1 MLETT
6 NMSAAEFAERLAES
20 AKIIKYT
27 FRMEIPK
34 EEQDL
39 QDNLVAC
46 SLDQAY
52 RMAKPLFLDRWKNH
66 PFLRNPEF
74 KQESNQQVKSESG
87 SEAKLNSDQQA
98 KLNSDQQAKLNSDQ
112 QAKLNSDQQAKL
124 NSDQQAKLNSD
135 QQAKLNSDQQAK
147 LNSDQQAKQEERK
160 KSFKEEGEK
169 ILCDA
174 AVAELYC
181 IIRKIIGEENLLTT
195 YAASE
200 YAFFDSKAFDT
211 EKVDILSNF
220 ATGMDDLINRKIYR
234 FDNTQPLTFEKEK
247 LKTEILG
254 EKLSSRNQSLKIT
267 TNNVDAKLTAFL
279 PGYRSFFHKEK
290 TDISISP
297 KNQRTILKSS
307 DLDLMVIL
315 KRSAKKMDILENIQ
329 KARENHTVL
338 SMRQIQNLQIL
349 HKELTS
355 LYEQQYD
362 DKKVKNMTAVK
373 LEHLTAADNLYI
385 QMELERTMNCT
396 MLANLLKN
404 FQEFSDE
411 QTIVMFADPAS
422 IRLFSRC
429 FELGNIYNRTEI
441 LNLTFQGLQNSS
453 TLLRDPDSFSMDT
466 WEYDVRNELEGRM
479 VGLEEE
485 KKISFF
491 EQWKKVYE
499 EEMDSW
505 SNWIFPLFMSCFCVV
520 LNENIRKQQMTSK
533 EDDEKAMQIMYM
545 KLAEYIN
552 KKDLKMDTM
561 VIDDSLL
568 EEAKKSS
575 ITKKVISNYILSA
588 MQKKDRMSIP
598 VTIKE
603 IDEIMPKDNK
613 LREEENYY
621 LNYAIIQFLKRNR

>member
-1 MLETT
+1 
-6 NMSAAEFAERLAES
+6 MSAAEFAERLAES

-66 PFLRNPEF
+66 PFLLNPEF

-87 SEAKLNSDQQA
+87 SE
-98 KLNSDQQAKLNSDQ
+98 
-112 QAKLNSDQQAKL
+112 
-124 NSDQQAKLNSD
+124 
-135 QQAKLNSDQQAK
+135 AKLNSDQQAK

-279 PGYRSFFHKEK
+279 PGYRSFFYKEK

-338 SMRQIQNLQIL
+338 SMRQIQNLQVL

-429 FELGNIYNRTEI
+429 FELGNIYNRTEV

>member
-6 NMSAAEFAERLAES
+6 NISAAEFAERLAES

-39 QDNLVAC
+39 QDHLIEC

-52 RMAKPLFLDRWKNH
+52 RMAKPLFWDRWENH
-66 PFLRNPEF
+66 PFLINPEF

-87 SEAKLNSDQQA
+87 SE
-98 KLNSDQQAKLNSDQ
+98 
-112 QAKLNSDQQAKL
+112 
-124 NSDQQAKLNSD
+124 
-135 QQAKLNSDQQAK
+135 AKLNSDQQAK

-200 YAFFDSKAFDT
+200 YAFFDPKAFGT
-211 EKVDILSNF
+211 EQVDILSNF

-254 EKLSSRNQSLKIT
+254 EKLSSRNQSLKTT

-279 PGYRSFFHKEK
+279 PGYRSFFQEEK

-355 LYEQQYD
+355 LYEQRY
-362 DKKVKNMTAVK
+362 KKKEKYMTTVK

-385 QMELERTMNCT
+385 QMELERSMNCT

-404 FQEFSDE
+404 FQKFSDE

-429 FELGNIYNRTEI
+429 FELGNIYNRTEV

-588 MQKKDRMSIP
+588 MQEKDRMSIP

-603 IDEIMPKDNK
+603 IDEIMPKDHK
-613 LREEENYY
+613 DRGENYY

>member
-52 RMAKPLFLDRWKNH
+52 RMAKPLFLDRWENH

-98 KLNSDQQAKLNSDQ
+98 KLNSNQQAKLNSDQ

-124 NSDQQAKLNSD
+124 NSDH
-135 QQAKLNSDQQAK
+135 
-147 LNSDQQAKQEERK
+147 QAKQEERK

-200 YAFFDSKAFDT
+200 YAFFDPKAFGT
-211 EKVDILSNF
+211 EQVDILSNF

-254 EKLSSRNQSLKIT
+254 EKLSSRNQSLKTT

-279 PGYRSFFHKEK
+279 PGYRSFFQEEK

-355 LYEQQYD
+355 LYEQRY
-362 DKKVKNMTAVK
+362 KKKEKYMTTVK

-385 QMELERTMNCT
+385 QMELERSMNCT

-404 FQEFSDE
+404 FQKFSDE

-429 FELGNIYNRTEI
+429 FELGNIYNRTEV

-588 MQKKDRMSIP
+588 MQEKDRMSIP

-603 IDEIMPKDNK
+603 IDEIMPKDHK
-613 LREEENYY
+613 DRGENYY

>member
-98 KLNSDQQAKLNSDQ
+98 KLNSDQQAKLNSNQ

-124 NSDQQAKLNSD
+124 NSDH
-135 QQAKLNSDQQAK
+135 
-147 LNSDQQAKQEERK
+147 QAKQEERK

-200 YAFFDSKAFDT
+200 YAFFDPKAFGT
-211 EKVDILSNF
+211 EQVDILSNF

-355 LYEQQYD
+355 LYEQRY
-362 DKKVKNMTAVK
+362 KKKEKYMTTVK

-385 QMELERTMNCT
+385 QMELERSMNCT

-404 FQEFSDE
+404 FQKFSDE

-429 FELGNIYNRTEI
+429 FELGNIYNRTEV

-588 MQKKDRMSIP
+588 MQEKDRMSIP

-603 IDEIMPKDNK
+603 IDEIMPKDHK
-613 LREEENYY
+613 DRGENYY

>member
-87 SEAKLNSDQQA
+87 SE
-98 KLNSDQQAKLNSDQ
+98 
-112 QAKLNSDQQAKL
+112 AKLNSDQQAKL

>member
-98 KLNSDQQAKLNSDQ
+98 KLNSDQQAKLNSNQ

-147 LNSDQQAKQEERK
+147 LNSDHQAKQEERK

-200 YAFFDSKAFDT
+200 YAFFDPKAFGT
-211 EKVDILSNF
+211 EQVDILSNF

-254 EKLSSRNQSLKIT
+254 EKLSSRNQSLKTT

-279 PGYRSFFHKEK
+279 PGYRSFFQEEK

-355 LYEQQYD
+355 LYEQRY
-362 DKKVKNMTAVK
+362 KKKEKYMTTVK

-385 QMELERTMNCT
+385 QMELERSMNCT

-404 FQEFSDE
+404 FQKFSDE

-429 FELGNIYNRTEI
+429 FELGNIYNRTDV

-588 MQKKDRMSIP
+588 MQEKDRMSIP

-603 IDEIMPKDNK
+603 IDEIMPKDHK
-613 LREEENYY
+613 DRGENYY

>member
-1 MLETT
+1 
-6 NMSAAEFAERLAES
+6 MSAAEFAERLAES

-39 QDNLVAC
+39 QDHLIEC

-52 RMAKPLFLDRWKNH
+52 RMAKPLFWDRWENH
-66 PFLRNPEF
+66 PFLINPEF

-87 SEAKLNSDQQA
+87 SE
-98 KLNSDQQAKLNSDQ
+98 
-112 QAKLNSDQQAKL
+112 
-124 NSDQQAKLNSD
+124 
-135 QQAKLNSDQQAK
+135 AKLNSDQQAK

-200 YAFFDSKAFDT
+200 YAFFDPKAFGT

-254 EKLSSRNQSLKIT
+254 EKLSSRNQSLKTT

-279 PGYRSFFHKEK
+279 PGYRSFFQEEK

-355 LYEQQYD
+355 LYEQRY
-362 DKKVKNMTAVK
+362 KKKEKYMTTVK

-385 QMELERTMNCT
+385 QMELERSMNCT

-404 FQEFSDE
+404 FQKFSDE

-429 FELGNIYNRTEI
+429 FELGNIYNRTEV

-466 WEYDVRNELEGRM
+466 WEYDIRNELEGRM

-588 MQKKDRMSIP
+588 MQEKDRMSIP

>member
-66 PFLRNPEF
+66 PFLINPEF

-87 SEAKLNSDQQA
+87 SEA

-279 PGYRSFFHKEK
+279 PGYRSFFYKEK

-338 SMRQIQNLQIL
+338 SMRQIQNLQVL

-429 FELGNIYNRTEI
+429 FELGNIYNRTEV

>member
-1 MLETT
+1 MTTKSFMPKTT
-6 NMSAAEFAERLAES
+6 NMGAAEFVERLAES

-52 RMAKPLFLDRWKNH
+52 RMAKPLFLDRWENH

-74 KQESNQQVKSESG
+74 KQEINQQVRSESG
-87 SEAKLNSDQQA
+87 SE
-98 KLNSDQQAKLNSDQ
+98 
-112 QAKLNSDQQAKL
+112 
-124 NSDQQAKLNSD
+124 
-135 QQAKLNSDQQAK
+135 AK

-254 EKLSSRNQSLKIT
+254 EKLSSRNQSLKTT

-279 PGYRSFFHKEK
+279 PGYRSFFQKENKEK

-315 KRSAKKMDILENIQ
+315 KRSAKKMDILEDIQ

-338 SMRQIQNLQIL
+338 SMRQIQNLQVL

-385 QMELERTMNCT
+385 QMELERAMNCT

-429 FELGNIYNRTEI
+429 FELGNIYNRTEV

-453 TLLRDPDSFSMDT
+453 TL
-466 WEYDVRNELEGRM
+466 VRNPDFFRWILGNMMLE
-479 VGLEEE
+479 
-485 KKISFF
+485 
-491 EQWKKVYE
+491 Q
-499 EEMDSW
+499 
-505 SNWIFPLFMSCFCVV
+505 N
-520 LNENIRKQQMTSK
+520 
-533 EDDEKAMQIMYM
+533 
-545 KLAEYIN
+545 
-552 KKDLKMDTM
+552 
-561 VIDDSLL
+561 
-568 EEAKKSS
+568 
-575 ITKKVISNYILSA
+575 
-588 MQKKDRMSIP
+588 
-598 VTIKE
+598 
-603 IDEIMPKDNK
+603 
-613 LREEENYY
+613 
-621 LNYAIIQFLKRNR
+621 

>member
-66 PFLRNPEF
+66 PFLINPEF

-112 QAKLNSDQQAKL
+112 QAK
-124 NSDQQAKLNSD
+124 
-135 QQAKLNSDQQAK
+135 
-147 LNSDQQAKQEERK
+147 QEKRK

-200 YAFFDSKAFDT
+200 YAFFDPKAFGT

-254 EKLSSRNQSLKIT
+254 EKLSSRNQSLKTT

-279 PGYRSFFHKEK
+279 PGYRSFFQEEK

-355 LYEQQYD
+355 LYEQRY
-362 DKKVKNMTAVK
+362 KKKEKYMTTVK

-385 QMELERTMNCT
+385 QMELERSMNCT

-404 FQEFSDE
+404 FQKFSDE

-429 FELGNIYNRTEI
+429 FELGNIYNRTEV

-453 TLLRDPDSFSMDT
+453 TLLRDPDSFLMDT

-568 EEAKKSS
+568 EEAKKSL

-588 MQKKDRMSIP
+588 MQEKDRMSIP

-603 IDEIMPKDNK
+603 IDEIMPKDHK
-613 LREEENYY
+613 DRGENYY

>member
-1 MLETT
+1 
-6 NMSAAEFAERLAES
+6 MSAAEFAERLAES

-66 PFLRNPEF
+66 PFLINPEF

-87 SEAKLNSDQQA
+87 SE
-98 KLNSDQQAKLNSDQ
+98 
-112 QAKLNSDQQAKL
+112 
-124 NSDQQAKLNSD
+124 
-135 QQAKLNSDQQAK
+135 AK

-200 YAFFDSKAFDT
+200 YAFFDPKAFGT

-254 EKLSSRNQSLKIT
+254 EKLSSRNQSLKTT
-267 TNNVDAKLTAFL
+267 TNNVDAKLATFL
-279 PGYRSFFHKEK
+279 PGYRSFFQEENKEK
-290 TDISISP
+290 NDSSISSQ
-297 KNQRTILKSS
+297 NQKTILKSS

-315 KRSAKKMDILENIQ
+315 KRSAKKLGILEDIQ

-338 SMRQIQNLQIL
+338 SIRQIQNLRIL
-349 HKELTS
+349 HEELTS
-355 LYEQQYD
+355 LYEQRY
-362 DKKVKNMTAVK
+362 KEKEKYMTTVK
-373 LEHLTAADNLYI
+373 LEHLTVADNLYI

-429 FELGNIYNRTEI
+429 FELGNIYNRTEV

-588 MQKKDRMSIP
+588 MQEKDRMSIP

-613 LREEENYY
+613 FREEENYY

>member
-1 MLETT
+1 
-6 NMSAAEFAERLAES
+6 MSAAEFAERLAES

-66 PFLRNPEF
+66 PFLINPEF

-87 SEAKLNSDQQA
+87 SE
-98 KLNSDQQAKLNSDQ
+98 
-112 QAKLNSDQQAKL
+112 
-124 NSDQQAKLNSD
+124 
-135 QQAKLNSDQQAK
+135 AK

-200 YAFFDSKAFDT
+200 YAFFDPKAFGT
-211 EKVDILSNF
+211 EQVDILSNF

-254 EKLSSRNQSLKIT
+254 EKLSSRNQSLKTT

-279 PGYRSFFHKEK
+279 PGYRSFFQEEK
-290 TDISISP
+290 TDIPISP

-355 LYEQQYD
+355 LYEQRY
-362 DKKVKNMTAVK
+362 KKKEKYMTTVK

-385 QMELERTMNCT
+385 QMELERSMNCT

-404 FQEFSDE
+404 FQKFSDE

-429 FELGNIYNRTEI
+429 FELGNIYNRTEV

-588 MQKKDRMSIP
+588 MQEKDRMSIP

-613 LREEENYY
+613 FREEENYY

>member
-66 PFLRNPEF
+66 PFLINPEF

-98 KLNSDQQAKLNSDQ
+98 KLNSDQQAK
-112 QAKLNSDQQAKL
+112 
-124 NSDQQAKLNSD
+124 
-135 QQAKLNSDQQAK
+135 
-147 LNSDQQAKQEERK
+147 QEKRK

-200 YAFFDSKAFDT
+200 YAFFDPKAFGT

-254 EKLSSRNQSLKIT
+254 EKLSSRNQSLKTT

-279 PGYRSFFHKEK
+279 PGYRSFFQEEK

-355 LYEQQYD
+355 LYEQRY
-362 DKKVKNMTAVK
+362 KKKEKYMTTVK

-385 QMELERTMNCT
+385 QMELERSMNCT

-404 FQEFSDE
+404 FQKFSDE

-429 FELGNIYNRTEI
+429 FELGNIYNRTEV

-453 TLLRDPDSFSMDT
+453 TLLRDPDSFLMDT

-588 MQKKDRMSIP
+588 MQEKDRMSIP

-603 IDEIMPKDNK
+603 IDEIMPKDHK
-613 LREEENYY
+613 DRGENYY

>member
-1 MLETT
+1 
-6 NMSAAEFAERLAES
+6 MSAAEFAERLAES

-66 PFLRNPEF
+66 PFLINPEF

-87 SEAKLNSDQQA
+87 SE
-98 KLNSDQQAKLNSDQ
+98 
-112 QAKLNSDQQAKL
+112 
-124 NSDQQAKLNSD
+124 
-135 QQAKLNSDQQAK
+135 AK

-200 YAFFDSKAFDT
+200 YAFFDPKAFGT

-254 EKLSSRNQSLKIT
+254 EKLSSRNQSLKTT

-279 PGYRSFFHKEK
+279 PGYRSFFQEEK
-290 TDISISP
+290 TDIPISP

-355 LYEQQYD
+355 LYEQRY
-362 DKKVKNMTAVK
+362 KKKEKYMTTVK

-385 QMELERTMNCT
+385 QMELERSMNCT

-404 FQEFSDE
+404 FQKFSDE

-429 FELGNIYNRTEI
+429 FELGNIYNRTEV

-588 MQKKDRMSIP
+588 MQEKDRMSIP

-603 IDEIMPKDNK
+603 IDEIMPKDHK
-613 LREEENYY
+613 DRGENYY

>member
-1 MLETT
+1 
-6 NMSAAEFAERLAES
+6 MSAAEFAERLAES

-66 PFLRNPEF
+66 PFLINPEF

-98 KLNSDQQAKLNSDQ
+98 KLNSDQQAK
-112 QAKLNSDQQAKL
+112 
-124 NSDQQAKLNSD
+124 
-135 QQAKLNSDQQAK
+135 
-147 LNSDQQAKQEERK
+147 QEKRK

-200 YAFFDSKAFDT
+200 YAFFDPKAFGT

-254 EKLSSRNQSLKIT
+254 EKLSSRNQSLKTT

-279 PGYRSFFHKEK
+279 PGYRSFFQEEK

-355 LYEQQYD
+355 LYEQRY
-362 DKKVKNMTAVK
+362 KKKEKYMTTVK

-385 QMELERTMNCT
+385 QMELERSMNCT

-404 FQEFSDE
+404 FQKFSDE

-429 FELGNIYNRTEI
+429 FELGNIYNRTEV

-453 TLLRDPDSFSMDT
+453 TLLRDPDSFLMDT

-588 MQKKDRMSIP
+588 MQEKDRMSIP

-603 IDEIMPKDNK
+603 IDEIMPKDHK
-613 LREEENYY
+613 DRGENYY

>member
-87 SEAKLNSDQQA
+87 SEA

>member
-1 MLETT
+1 
-6 NMSAAEFAERLAES
+6 MSAAEFAERLAES

-66 PFLRNPEF
+66 PFLINPEF

-87 SEAKLNSDQQA
+87 SE
-98 KLNSDQQAKLNSDQ
+98 
-112 QAKLNSDQQAKL
+112 
-124 NSDQQAKLNSD
+124 
-135 QQAKLNSDQQAK
+135 AKLNSDQQAK

-200 YAFFDSKAFDT
+200 YAFFDPKAFGT

-254 EKLSSRNQSLKIT
+254 EKLSSRNQSLKTT

-279 PGYRSFFHKEK
+279 PGYRSFFQEEK

-355 LYEQQYD
+355 LYEQRY
-362 DKKVKNMTAVK
+362 KKKEKYMTTVK

-385 QMELERTMNCT
+385 QMELERSMNCT

-404 FQEFSDE
+404 FQKFSDE

-429 FELGNIYNRTEI
+429 FELGNIYNRTEV

-588 MQKKDRMSIP
+588 MQEKDRMSIP

-603 IDEIMPKDNK
+603 IDEIMPKDHK
-613 LREEENYY
+613 DRGENYY

>member
-1 MLETT
+1 
-6 NMSAAEFAERLAES
+6 MSAAEFAERLAES

-66 PFLRNPEF
+66 PFLINPEF

-112 QAKLNSDQQAKL
+112 QAK
-124 NSDQQAKLNSD
+124 
-135 QQAKLNSDQQAK
+135 
-147 LNSDQQAKQEERK
+147 QEKRK

-200 YAFFDSKAFDT
+200 YAFFDPKAFGT

-254 EKLSSRNQSLKIT
+254 EKLSSRNQSLKTT

-279 PGYRSFFHKEK
+279 PGYRSFFQEEK

-315 KRSAKKMDILENIQ
+315 KRSAKKIDILENIQ

-355 LYEQQYD
+355 LYEQRY
-362 DKKVKNMTAVK
+362 KKKEKYMTTVK

-385 QMELERTMNCT
+385 QMELERSMNCT

-404 FQEFSDE
+404 FQKFSDE

-429 FELGNIYNRTEI
+429 FELGNIYNRTEV

-453 TLLRDPDSFSMDT
+453 TLLRDPDSFLMDT

-588 MQKKDRMSIP
+588 MQEKDRMSIP

-603 IDEIMPKDNK
+603 IDEIMPKDHK
-613 LREEENYY
+613 DRGENYY

>member
-1 MLETT
+1 
-6 NMSAAEFAERLAES
+6 MSATEFAERLAES

-66 PFLRNPEF
+66 PFLINPEF

-87 SEAKLNSDQQA
+87 SEA

-279 PGYRSFFHKEK
+279 PGYRSFFYKEK

-338 SMRQIQNLQIL
+338 SMRQIQNLQVL

-429 FELGNIYNRTEI
+429 FELGNIYNRTEV

>member
-1 MLETT
+1 
-6 NMSAAEFAERLAES
+6 MSAAEFAERLAES

-66 PFLRNPEF
+66 PFLINPEF

-87 SEAKLNSDQQA
+87 SE
-98 KLNSDQQAKLNSDQ
+98 
-112 QAKLNSDQQAKL
+112 
-124 NSDQQAKLNSD
+124 AKLNSD

-200 YAFFDSKAFDT
+200 YAFFDPKAFGT

-254 EKLSSRNQSLKIT
+254 EKLSSRNQSLKTT

-279 PGYRSFFHKEK
+279 PGYRSFFQEEK

-355 LYEQQYD
+355 LYEQRY
-362 DKKVKNMTAVK
+362 KKKEKYMTTVK

-385 QMELERTMNCT
+385 QMELERSMNCT

-404 FQEFSDE
+404 FQKFSDE

-429 FELGNIYNRTEI
+429 FELGNIYNRTEV

-588 MQKKDRMSIP
+588 MQEKDRMSIP

-603 IDEIMPKDNK
+603 IDEIMPKDHK
-613 LREEENYY
+613 DRGENYY

>member
-1 MLETT
+1 
-6 NMSAAEFAERLAES
+6 MSAAEFAERLAES

-66 PFLRNPEF
+66 PFLINPEF

-87 SEAKLNSDQQA
+87 SE
-98 KLNSDQQAKLNSDQ
+98 
-112 QAKLNSDQQAKL
+112 
-124 NSDQQAKLNSD
+124 
-135 QQAKLNSDQQAK
+135 AKLNSDQQAK

-279 PGYRSFFHKEK
+279 PGYRSFFYKEK

-338 SMRQIQNLQIL
+338 SMRQIQNLQVL

-429 FELGNIYNRTEI
+429 FELGNIYNRTEV

-588 MQKKDRMSIP
+588 MQKRI
-598 VTIKE
+598 E
-603 IDEIMPKDNK
+603 C
-613 LREEENYY
+613 R
-621 LNYAIIQFLKRNR
+621 FR

>member
-1 MLETT
+1 MSKTT
-6 NMSAAEFAERLAES
+6 DMGAAEFAERLAES

-52 RMAKPLFLDRWKNH
+52 RMAKPLFGDRWENH

-74 KQESNQQVKSESG
+74 KQEINQQVRSESG
-87 SEAKLNSDQQA
+87 SE
-98 KLNSDQQAKLNSDQ
+98 
-112 QAKLNSDQQAKL
+112 
-124 NSDQQAKLNSD
+124 
-135 QQAKLNSDQQAK
+135 AK

-200 YAFFDSKAFDT
+200 YAFFDSKAFGT

-254 EKLSSRNQSLKIT
+254 EKLSSRNQSLKTT

-279 PGYRSFFHKEK
+279 PGYRSFFQKENKEK

-307 DLDLMVIL
+307 DLDLMVVL
-315 KRSAKKMDILENIQ
+315 KRSAKKMDILEDIQ

-385 QMELERTMNCT
+385 QMELERAMNCT

-422 IRLFSRC
+422 IKLFSRC
-429 FELGNIYNRTEI
+429 FELGNIYNRTEV

-453 TLLRDPDSFSMDT
+453 TLVRNPDFFSMDT
-466 WEYDVRNELEGRM
+466 WEYDVRTELEGRM
-479 VGLEEE
+479 VGLEEV
-485 KKISFF
+485 KKLSFF
-491 EQWKKVYE
+491 DQWKKVYE

-505 SNWIFPLFMSCFCVV
+505 SNWIFPLFISCFCVV
-520 LNENIRKQQMTSK
+520 LNENIRKQQMTLK
-533 EDDEKAMQIMYM
+533 EDDKKAIQIMYM

-552 KKDLKMDTM
+552 KKDLKMDII

-568 EEAKKSS
+568 EQAKKSS
-575 ITKKVISNYILSA
+575 ITKKVISSYILRA

-603 IDEIMPKDNK
+603 IDEIMPKDHRVRGK
-613 LREEENYY
+613 NYY

>member
-1 MLETT
+1 
-6 NMSAAEFAERLAES
+6 MSAAEFAERLAES

-87 SEAKLNSDQQA
+87 SE
-98 KLNSDQQAKLNSDQ
+98 
-112 QAKLNSDQQAKL
+112 
-124 NSDQQAKLNSD
+124 
-135 QQAKLNSDQQAK
+135 AKLNSDQQAK

-429 FELGNIYNRTEI
+429 FELGNIYNRTEV

>member
-1 MLETT
+1 
-6 NMSAAEFAERLAES
+6 MSAAEFAERLAES

-66 PFLRNPEF
+66 PFLINPEF

-112 QAKLNSDQQAKL
+112 QAKP
-124 NSDQQAKLNSD
+124 NSD

-200 YAFFDSKAFDT
+200 YAFFDPKAFGT

-254 EKLSSRNQSLKIT
+254 EKLSSRNQSLKTT

-279 PGYRSFFHKEK
+279 PGYRSFFQEEK

-355 LYEQQYD
+355 LYEQRY
-362 DKKVKNMTAVK
+362 KKKEKYMTTVK

-385 QMELERTMNCT
+385 QMELERSMNCT

-404 FQEFSDE
+404 FQKFSDE

-429 FELGNIYNRTEI
+429 FELGNIYNRTEV

-588 MQKKDRMSIP
+588 MQEKDRMSIP

-603 IDEIMPKDNK
+603 IDEIMPKDHK
-613 LREEENYY
+613 DRGENYY

>member
-1 MLETT
+1 
-6 NMSAAEFAERLAES
+6 MSAAEFAERLAES

-52 RMAKPLFLDRWKNH
+52 RMAKPLFLDRWENH

-98 KLNSDQQAKLNSDQ
+98 KLNSNQQAKLNSDQ
-112 QAKLNSDQQAKL
+112 QAKLNSDH
-124 NSDQQAKLNSD
+124 
-135 QQAKLNSDQQAK
+135 
-147 LNSDQQAKQEERK
+147 QAKQEERK

-200 YAFFDSKAFDT
+200 YAFFDPKAFGT
-211 EKVDILSNF
+211 EQVDILSNF

-254 EKLSSRNQSLKIT
+254 EKLSSRNQSLKTT

-279 PGYRSFFHKEK
+279 PGYRSFFQEEK

-355 LYEQQYD
+355 LYEQRY
-362 DKKVKNMTAVK
+362 KKKEKYMTTVK

-385 QMELERTMNCT
+385 QMELERSMNCT

-404 FQEFSDE
+404 FQKFSDE

-429 FELGNIYNRTEI
+429 FELGNIYNRTEV

-588 MQKKDRMSIP
+588 MQEKDRMSIP

-603 IDEIMPKDNK
+603 IDEIMPKDHK
-613 LREEENYY
+613 DRGENYY

>member
-1 MLETT
+1 
-6 NMSAAEFAERLAES
+6 MSAAEFAERLAES

-66 PFLRNPEF
+66 PFLINPEF

-87 SEAKLNSDQQA
+87 SE
-98 KLNSDQQAKLNSDQ
+98 
-112 QAKLNSDQQAKL
+112 AKLNSDQQAKL

-279 PGYRSFFHKEK
+279 PGYRSFFYKEK

-338 SMRQIQNLQIL
+338 SMRQIQNLQVL

-429 FELGNIYNRTEI
+429 FELGNIYNRTEV

>member
-1 MLETT
+1 M
-6 NMSAAEFAERLAES
+6 
-20 AKIIKYT
+20 
-27 FRMEIPK
+27 
-34 EEQDL
+34 
-39 QDNLVAC
+39 
-46 SLDQAY
+46 
-52 RMAKPLFLDRWKNH
+52 
-66 PFLRNPEF
+66 
-74 KQESNQQVKSESG
+74 
-87 SEAKLNSDQQA
+87 NSDH
-98 KLNSDQQAKLNSDQ
+98 
-112 QAKLNSDQQAKL
+112 
-124 NSDQQAKLNSD
+124 
-135 QQAKLNSDQQAK
+135 
-147 LNSDQQAKQEERK
+147 QAKQEERK

-200 YAFFDSKAFDT
+200 YAFFDPKAFGT
-211 EKVDILSNF
+211 EQVDILSNF

-254 EKLSSRNQSLKIT
+254 EKLSSRNQSLKTT

-279 PGYRSFFHKEK
+279 PGYRSFFQEEK

-355 LYEQQYD
+355 LYEQRY
-362 DKKVKNMTAVK
+362 KKKEKYMTTVK

-385 QMELERTMNCT
+385 QMELERSMNCT

-404 FQEFSDE
+404 FQKFSDE

-429 FELGNIYNRTEI
+429 FELGNIYNRTEV

-588 MQKKDRMSIP
+588 MQEKDRMSIP

-603 IDEIMPKDNK
+603 IDEIMPKDHK
-613 LREEENYY
+613 DRGENYY

>member
-1 MLETT
+1 
-6 NMSAAEFAERLAES
+6 MSAAEFAERLAES

-66 PFLRNPEF
+66 PFLINPEF

-112 QAKLNSDQQAKL
+112 QAK
-124 NSDQQAKLNSD
+124 
-135 QQAKLNSDQQAK
+135 
-147 LNSDQQAKQEERK
+147 QEKRK

-200 YAFFDSKAFDT
+200 YAFFDPKAFGT

-254 EKLSSRNQSLKIT
+254 EKLSSRNQSLKTT

-279 PGYRSFFHKEK
+279 PGYRSFFQEEK

-355 LYEQQYD
+355 LYEQRY
-362 DKKVKNMTAVK
+362 KKKEKYMTTVK

-385 QMELERTMNCT
+385 QMELERSMNCT

-404 FQEFSDE
+404 FQKFSDE

-429 FELGNIYNRTEI
+429 FELGNIYNRTEV

-588 MQKKDRMSIP
+588 MQEKDRMSIP

-603 IDEIMPKDNK
+603 IDEIMPKDHK
-613 LREEENYY
+613 DRGENYY

>member
-1 MLETT
+1 
-6 NMSAAEFAERLAES
+6 MSAAEFAERLAES

-34 EEQDL
+34 EEQAL

-66 PFLRNPEF
+66 PFLINPEF
-74 KQESNQQVKSESG
+74 KQESNQQVKSENG

-112 QAKLNSDQQAKL
+112 QAKLNSDQQAK
-124 NSDQQAKLNSD
+124 
-135 QQAKLNSDQQAK
+135 
-147 LNSDQQAKQEERK
+147 QEKRK

-200 YAFFDSKAFDT
+200 YAFFDPKAFGT

-254 EKLSSRNQSLKIT
+254 EKLSSRNQSLKTT

-279 PGYRSFFHKEK
+279 PGYRSFFQEEK

-355 LYEQQYD
+355 LYEQRY
-362 DKKVKNMTAVK
+362 KKKEKYMTTVK

-385 QMELERTMNCT
+385 QMELERSMNCT

-404 FQEFSDE
+404 FQKFSDE

-429 FELGNIYNRTEI
+429 FELGNIYNRTEV

-453 TLLRDPDSFSMDT
+453 TLLRDPDSFLMDT

-588 MQKKDRMSIP
+588 MQEKDRMSIP

-603 IDEIMPKDNK
+603 IDEIMPKDHK
-613 LREEENYY
+613 DRGENYY

>member
-112 QAKLNSDQQAKL
+112 QAK
-124 NSDQQAKLNSD
+124 
-135 QQAKLNSDQQAK
+135 
-147 LNSDQQAKQEERK
+147 QEERK

-200 YAFFDSKAFDT
+200 YAFFDPKAFGT
-211 EKVDILSNF
+211 EQVDILSNF

-254 EKLSSRNQSLKIT
+254 EKLSSRNQSLKTT

-279 PGYRSFFHKEK
+279 PGYRSFFQEEK

-355 LYEQQYD
+355 LYEQRY
-362 DKKVKNMTAVK
+362 KKKEKYMTTVK

-385 QMELERTMNCT
+385 QMELERSMNCT

-404 FQEFSDE
+404 FQKFSDE

-429 FELGNIYNRTEI
+429 FELGNIYNRTDV

-588 MQKKDRMSIP
+588 MQEKDRMSIP

-603 IDEIMPKDNK
+603 IDEIMPKDHK
-613 LREEENYY
+613 DRGENYY

>member
-1 MLETT
+1 
-6 NMSAAEFAERLAES
+6 MSAAEFAERLAES

-52 RMAKPLFLDRWKNH
+52 KMAKPLFLDRWKNH
-66 PFLRNPEF
+66 PFLINPEF
-74 KQESNQQVKSESG
+74 KQESNQQVKSENG

-112 QAKLNSDQQAKL
+112 QAK
-124 NSDQQAKLNSD
+124 
-135 QQAKLNSDQQAK
+135 
-147 LNSDQQAKQEERK
+147 QEKRK

-200 YAFFDSKAFDT
+200 YAFFDPKAFGT

-254 EKLSSRNQSLKIT
+254 EKLSSRNQSLKTT

-279 PGYRSFFHKEK
+279 PGYRSFFQEEK

-355 LYEQQYD
+355 LYEQRY
-362 DKKVKNMTAVK
+362 KKKEKYMTTVK

-385 QMELERTMNCT
+385 QMELERSMNCT

-404 FQEFSDE
+404 FQKFSDE

-429 FELGNIYNRTEI
+429 FELGNIYNRTEV

-453 TLLRDPDSFSMDT
+453 TLLRDPDSFLMDT

-588 MQKKDRMSIP
+588 MQEKDRMSIP

-603 IDEIMPKDNK
+603 IDEIMPKDHK
-613 LREEENYY
+613 DRGENYY